1 MKTNLLSVAQAQ
13 ASAAKIYLADGK
25 AWAWAQDIFS
35 ADEIAFFSTV
45 IEKGTNLVQLA
56 KNGVVHVV
64 AILPKE
70 DKGETT
76 TLEAVRRLGVSALGT
91 LRQYYVDAVTV
102 INAAEKNYVYQFV
115 EGLVLANY
123 QFRVYLT
130 EERRPSTCLKTVE
143 VLEKDLDKTTFAKLH
158 AVLTAVCHS
167 RDLVNEPYSALN
179 SLTLAADFE
188 KNLGAAGLNVQVLHK
203 AEIEALNM
211 QGLLTVNRGSNIPA
225 TFTIIEWKP
234 ANATNTQPIVL
245 VGKGL
250 VYDTGG
256 YSLKPTGASMDH
268 MKCDMG
274 GAAVV
279 SGVMEAVAKT
289 NMPLHIIGLV
299 PSTDNMCDA
308 DAYVPGD
315 VINMADGTTVEVLN
329 TDAEGRLILADA
341 LHYAKQY
348 NPLFVFDF
356 ATLTGAA
363 ARAIGQTG
371 CAIMGNVGED
381 IKKAVIESGYR
392 TYERAMEFPLWP
404 EYTEMIKS
412 EIADIKNVG
421 GPEGGAQTAATFLQ
435 NFTNYPWLHFDIA
448 GVAFNFSNINYLV
461 KGGTAWGVRGVFDFL
476 ENYAKKA

>member
-1 MKTNLLSVAQAQ
+1 MKTNLVSVAQAQ
-13 ASAAKIYLADGK
+13 AGAAKIYLADGK

-35 ADEIAFFSTV
+35 ADEIAFLAKV
-45 IEKGTNLVQLA
+45 IEKGSSVIQLVKDGIVNVIA
-56 KNGVVHVV
+56 V
-64 AILPKE
+64 LPKS
-70 DKGETT
+70 DKGESIH
-76 TLEAVRRLGVSALGT
+76 LEAVRRLGVNALGI
-91 LRQYYVDAVTV
+91 LRQYYVETVTV
-102 INAAEKNYVYQFV
+102 INQAAVNEVYEFV

-123 QFRVYLT
+123 QFRAYLT
-130 EERRPSTCLKTVE
+130 EERRPSTPLKTVE
-143 VLEKDLDKTTFAKLH
+143 VLAADLDKATFTKLQ

-167 RDLVNEPYSALN
+167 RDLVNEPLSTLN
-179 SLTLAADFE
+179 ALTLAQDFE
-188 KNLGAAGLNVQVLHK
+188 KNLGAAGVNVKVLHK

-211 QGLLTVNRGSNIPA
+211 QGLLTVNKGSTTPP
-225 TFTIIEWKP
+225 TFTIMEWKP
-234 ANATNTQPIVL
+234 ANAKNTQPIVL

-279 SGVMEAVAKT
+279 SGVMEAAAKV
-289 NMPLHIIGLV
+289 NLPLHIIALV

-308 DAYVPGD
+308 NAYVPGD

-371 CAIMGNVGED
+371 CAIMGNVGEE

-448 GVAFNFSNINYLV
+448 GVAFNFSNIHYLV
-461 KGGTAWGVRGVFDFL
+461 KGGTGWGVRVVFDFL
-476 ENYAKKA
+476 ENYAKEA